1 VRAAGSGPHGGIS
14 ARPVVPAPDP
24 AATFPPPAA
33 TALMHHRLDL
43 TRTDPCM
50 NAARRA
56 ARRPRRRLMAT
67 TTALIATGVLAFL
80 VVALLPGGGRGNGA
94 GNTAAA
100 KVAGAPGTTSAT
112 ATGAPR
118 ATPSPTSSARPSEK
132 PAKSSPARATTRTT
146 APAASARAAA
156 GDTARPA
163 SGSAPLAGRIRPG
176 TTYRGVATFYDTD
189 GTGACLYDASGDVMT
204 GAMNTADYES
214 SKACGAYVLVR
225 AANGT
230 SVTVRITN
238 ECPGDCAPGQIDLSA
253 QAFAGLAAPSAGR
266 IPITWQLLSPGT
278 SQTVSLRYKTGSS
291 RYWCGLQVIG
301 HRNPVAR
308 LELRTSG
315 GGWRVLP
322 RADYNYFLA
331 EDGGGCGGAVRITD
345 IYGERLTV
353 GALPV
358 RPNAVQ
364 AAGVQFARQST

>member
-1 VRAAGSGPHGGIS
+1 
-14 ARPVVPAPDP
+14 
-24 AATFPPPAA
+24 
-33 TALMHHRLDL
+33 
-43 TRTDPCM
+43 M

-56 ARRPRRRLMAT
+56 ARRPRRRLTAT
-67 TTALIATGVLAFL
+67 TTALIATGVLALL
-80 VVALLPGGGRGNGA
+80 VVALLPGGGLGSGA
-94 GNTAAA
+94 GNTAATTT
-100 KVAGAPGTTSAT
+100 AGAPGTASAT
-112 ATGAPR
+112 ATGTPDT
-118 ATPSPTSSARPSEK
+118 TPSPTPSARPSKK
-132 PAKSSPARATTRTT
+132 PAKSSPATAAARTT
-146 APAASARAAA
+146 TPTASPRAAA
-156 GDTARPA
+156 GDT
-163 SGSAPLAGRIRPG
+163 GSAPLAGRIRPG
-176 TTYRGVATFYDTD
+176 STYRGVATFYDTD

-214 SKACGAYVLVR
+214 SRACGAYVLVR

-253 QAFAGLAAPSAGR
+253 QAFARLAAPSAGR
-266 IPITWQLLSPGT
+266 IPITWRLLSPGT

-345 IYGERLTV
+345 IYGERLTT

-358 RPNAVQ
+358 RANAVQ
-364 AAGVQFARQST
+364 ATGVQFAQH